1 MDRIVNYQIEDKDA
15 GTEILSFLRS
25 RGFSRH
31 ILTGMKADKHA
42 ILLNSQHGYGHS
54 LLKTGDQ
61 LQVRILE
68 TESSS
73 KIIPIQM
80 EFSILY
86 EDEDILVINKPA
98 NMPIHPSLGNY
109 ENTLAN
115 GVAFYYA
122 QKGES
127 FVYRCVNRLD
137 RDTTGALILAKN
149 ALSAAILSRQM
160 RNRQIRRT
168 YLALVEGIPPERGT
182 VSAPIARVEGSTIE
196 REVNYESGESAVTHF
211 ERLAVGNG
219 CSLVELHLETG
230 RTHQIRVHM
239 KHLGYPLPGD
249 YLYHPVYD
257 RIRRQP
263 LHSYQLSFTHP
274 LTGDR
279 MLFTAPVPDDFQK
292 AFFYPEQ
299 PDYLSRE
306 SVRSISE

>member
-1 MDRIVNYQIEDKDA
+1 
-15 GTEILSFLRS
+15 
-25 RGFSRH
+25 
-31 ILTGMKADKHA
+31 MKADKHA
-42 ILLNSQHGYGHS
+42 ILLNSQRGYGHS